1 METKK
6 VIAVVGATGSQGG
19 GLVRAILNDKN
30 SEFSVRAIT
39 RNPNSEKARELA
51 AMGAEVV
58 EGNIDDPASIKK
70 AFEGA
75 YGTYLVT
82 FFWEHFSPEKEMTE
96 ARNLAQA
103 AKDAGVQHV
112 IWSTLEDTR
121 KFIPLDDERMPTLQS
136 KYKVPHFDAKGESN
150 EFFKELQVPTTF
162 LYTSFYW
169 DNYINF
175 GMAPKNGPDG
185 NLAITFPLGDKKMA
199 GMAAEDIGKCAYGI
213 FKKGKELIGKEV
225 GIAGEHISGAEMAS
239 AFTDAL
245 GKKIVYNEVSPDT
258 YRSFD
263 FPGADD
269 LGNMFQFY
277 RDFEEDFSKKRSI
290 EFSRSLNPELQDFRT
305 WLEKNKDRIPVEY

>member
-6 VIAVVGATGSQGG
+6 VIAVVGSTGSQGG

-39 RNPNSEKARELA
+39 RDPQSEKARELA
-51 AMGAEVV
+51 DLGAEIV
-58 EGNIDDPASIKK
+58 EGNIDDAVGIRK

-75 YGTYLVT
+75 YGAYLVT
-82 FFWEHFSPEKEMTE
+82 FFWHHMSPEKEMAE
-96 ARNLAQA
+96 AKILAQA
-103 AKDAGVQHV
+103 VKDAGVQHV

-121 KFIPLDDERMPTLQS
+121 KLVPLDDDRMPTLQG

-150 EFFKELQVPTTF
+150 RFFTELQVPTTF

-175 GMAPKNGPDG
+175 GMAPKTAPDG
-185 NLAITFPLGDKKMA
+185 NLAITFPMGDKKLP
-199 GMAAEDIGKCAYGI
+199 GIAAEDIGKCAYGI
-213 FKKGKELIGKEV
+213 FKRGSEMIGKEV
-225 GIAGEHISGAEMAS
+225 GIAGEHITAADMATGFS
-239 AFTDAL
+239 EVL
-245 GKKIVYNEVSPDT
+245 GKKVVYNEVIPEVF
-258 YRSFD
+258 RNFG

-269 LGNMFQFY
+269 LGNMFQFN
-277 RDFEEDFSKKRSI
+277 RDFEEEFSRKRDI

-305 WLEKNKDRIPVEY
+305 WLTKNKKRIPIEE